1 MPGAENFT
9 VKRGNSRF
17 ELAGILPEVLS
28 EIERT
33 LLSGNVIL
41 SSEVSRFEQAFA
53 SYIGCGYAL
62 GVNSG
67 TDALILALEALDIG
81 PGDEVITVANTFHA
95 TALAISRT
103 GARPVLVDCRPDDFM
118 MDTDQL
124 KAAVTDRTRAV
135 IAVHL
140 FGRPLDIEPIVALCE
155 HYGLD
160 LIEDCA
166 QAVGARI
173 GNRRVGSIG
182 RIGCFSFHPSKNL
195 GAAGD
200 AGIITTSDPKL
211 AERLRGLRYFGQRER
226 KVHGELGHNTKL
238 DTLQAIVLYHKLPM
252 LDGWNDRRRERASR
266 YRAQLSGLP
275 LSFQAPDPEHVYH
288 LFQVRSAERDELQK
302 CLVAAGVDA
311 IVRYPKPI
319 HLQPAFASLGYGPG
333 AFVVAEQLARTLL
346 CLPIRP
352 DLDDQHMD
360 LVVTTIS
367 DFYRT
372 RTLAQA

>member
-1 MPGAENFT
+1 MPRAENFT
-9 VKRGNSRF
+9 VERGNSRF
-17 ELAGILPEVLS
+17 ELAGILPDVLS

-81 PGDEVITVANTFHA
+81 PGDEVITVTNTFHA

-118 MDTDQL
+118 MDIDQL

-140 FGRPLDIEPIVALCE
+140 FGRPLDIEPIVALCD

-252 LDGWNDRRRERASR
+252 LDGWNDRRRERAAR

-352 DLDDQHMD
+352 DLDDRHMD
-360 LVVTTIS
+360 LVVTAIS